1 MNVTDEIKAHIDIVD
16 LVSETV
22 KLRHAGKNYTGFCP
36 FHSNTRTPAFVVFPD
51 TGTWRCFGE
60 CNEGGDIFKYVMKKE
75 GLDFPEALKV
85 LAKRAGIKLEAY
97 TPEKKEENEQ
107 AERLRQLMEEA
118 VIFYHSHLLQS
129 SVGKAALQYLIEK
142 RGVKPQ
148 TIESFGIGYA
158 PEGWDSALQHFTGK
172 GYTQEDLTQS
182 GLTVAREEGGF
193 YDRFRNRILF
203 PVRDASGRMAGF
215 GGRILNPEDLPKF
228 INSPQTALFDK
239 SRLLYGLDQARKPI
253 READQ
258 AIIVEG
264 YLDVVVLH
272 QEGFRNVVS
281 PMGTALTETQ
291 MRQVKRYTRRIVMAL
306 DPDAAGIKATLRGL
320 EIARDAL
327 DHSDDVIFDARGLI
341 HHESRLQADL
351 RVSTL
356 PEGMD
361 PDDIVRK
368 DPEQWKSIIAAAKP
382 IITHVM
388 NTLCAGRDLED
399 PKTKSQIASQ
409 IMPLIRDIPN
419 SVERDAYRQQ
429 LARLLHVEDR
439 ALLSLS
445 TPIKGT
451 TTSKRQSRNGEKS
464 DIKILTETSIKD
476 KINTLEKYCVQYLLR
491 QPESV
496 YQIDRLLKMAGM
508 QNFSEQDFEDAK
520 NQLLAKLIIE
530 SISQDESEP
539 IQYIQENQISA
550 LNELMVDLKSSDQEA
565 KPDQTKH
572 HDPNKQI
579 EEIMR
584 TLLTLRHTHILI
596 EIEQLRLMVEEAL
609 QGKEPEAN
617 LYQVQIMEHIKTRG
631 KLDRALANPLQIAK
645 SPNV

>member
-60 CNEGGDIFKYVMKKE
+60 CNEGGDIFKYIMKKE

-107 AERLRQLMEEA
+107 AEHLRQLMEEA

-129 SVGKAALQYLIEK
+129 SGGKAALQYLIEK

-158 PEGWDSALQHFTGK
+158 PEGWDNALQHFTSK
-172 GYTQEDLTQS
+172 GYTQEDLIQS
-182 GLTVAREEGGF
+182 GLTVTKEEGGF

-203 PVRDASGRMAGF
+203 PIRDSNGRMAGF
-215 GGRILNPEDLPKF
+215 GGRILDPQDLPKF
-228 INSPQTALFDK
+228 INSPQTVLFDK

-361 PDDIVRK
+361 PDDIVRQ

-388 NTLCAGRDLED
+388 ITLCAGRDLED
-399 PKTKSQIASQ
+399 PKTKSEIASQ
-409 IMPLIRDIPN
+409 IMPLIRDIPD

-429 LARLLHVEDR
+429 LARWLHVEDR

-445 TPIKGT
+445 SPTKGT
-451 TTSKRQSRNGEKS
+451 AASKRQSRNGEKAEL
-464 DIKILTETSIKD
+464 KILAETSIKD
-476 KINTLEKYCVQYLLR
+476 KINALEKYCVQLLLQ
-491 QPESV
+491 QPEII

-539 IQYIQENQISA
+539 IQYIQENQISG
-550 LNELMVDLKSSDQEA
+550 LNEFILDLKSSDQEA
-565 KPDQTKH
+565 KPDQNKH
-572 HDPNKQI
+572 NDPNKYI

-584 TLLTLRHTHILI
+584 TLLTMRHTHILI
-596 EIEQLRLMVEEAL
+596 EIEQLRLMVAEAL
-609 QGKEPEAN
+609 QSKESEAN
-617 LYQVQIMEHIKTRG
+617 VYQVQIMEHVKTRG

>member
-1 MNVTDEIKAHIDIVD
+1 
-16 LVSETV
+16 
-22 KLRHAGKNYTGFCP
+22 
-36 FHSNTRTPAFVVFPD
+36 
-51 TGTWRCFGE
+51 
-60 CNEGGDIFKYVMKKE
+60 
-75 GLDFPEALKV
+75 
-85 LAKRAGIKLEAY
+85 
-97 TPEKKEENEQ
+97 
-107 AERLRQLMEEA
+107 MEEA

-129 SVGKAALQYLIEK
+129 PNGKSALQYLIEN
-142 RGVKPQ
+142 RGLTLP

-158 PEGWDSALQHFTGK
+158 PEGWESTIQHFTGK
-172 GYTQEDLTQS
+172 GYTQEELTQS

-203 PVRDASGRMAGF
+203 PVRDSSGRMAGF
-215 GGRILNPEDLPKF
+215 GGRVLDPNDIPKF
-228 INSPQTALFDK
+228 INSPQTVLFDK
-239 SRLLYGLDQARKPI
+239 SQLLFGLDQARKPI

-291 MRQVKRYTRRIVMAL
+291 MRQIKRFTRRIVMAL

-368 DPEQWKSIIAAAKP
+368 DPEEWKAIIASAKP

-388 NTLCAGRDLED
+388 TTLSAGRDLED
-399 PKTKSQIASQ
+399 PKIKSQIAAQ
-409 IMPLIRDIPN
+409 IMPLIRDIPD

-429 LARLLHVEDR
+429 LARLLRVDDR
-439 ALLSLS
+439 ALISLS
-445 TPIKGT
+445 SPKKGSSANKNKQT
-451 TTSKRQSRNGEKS
+451 GSGEKPELLIIS
-464 DIKILTETSIKD
+464 ESGTKD
-476 KINTLEKYCVQYLLR
+476 KINALEKYCIELLLI
-491 QPESV
+491 QPETV
-496 YQIDRLLKMAGM
+496 YKIDRFLKLAGLE
-508 QNFSEQDFEDAK
+508 NFSENDFEDAK
-520 NQLLAKLIIE
+520 NQQLAKLILD
-530 SISQDESEP
+530 SLNQDGSEP
-539 IQYIQENQISA
+539 VQYILDNQNTSMD
-550 LNELMVDLKSSDQEA
+550 ELMVDLKSSVKEEKQDRIKQSG
-565 KPDQTKH
+565 
-572 HDPNKQI
+572 PNKLT

-584 TLLTLRHTHILI
+584 SLLALRQTHILI
-596 EIEQLRLMVEEAL
+596 EIEQLRTMVEEAL
-609 QGKEPEAN
+609 SETEPEAALFQN
-617 LYQVQIMEHIKTRG
+617 QIMEHFKTRG
-631 KLDRALANPLQIAK
+631 KLDRALADPLQNAK
-645 SPNV
+645 SHKV